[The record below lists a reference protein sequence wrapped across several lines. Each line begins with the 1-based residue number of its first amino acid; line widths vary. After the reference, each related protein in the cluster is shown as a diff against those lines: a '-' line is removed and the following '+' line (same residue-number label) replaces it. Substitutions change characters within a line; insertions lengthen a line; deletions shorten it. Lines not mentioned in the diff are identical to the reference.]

1 MTTPLQEKNLLEID
15 VEAIECIMLQLGWAT
30 HRQLHQELAEFNL
43 TVSQFAAM
51 RALQGFDEGST
62 MSELAEAARQ
72 ISATM
77 TGIVDR
83 LVEREII
90 TRQRDPDDRR
100 ALRVSL
106 TEKGIVLLEKVK
118 EKKRIRLRHFLEE
131 LSPTER
137 KIFVRLIGKY
147 LDIVYG

>member
-1 MTTPLQEKNLLEID
+1 MTTPLQENNPLETD
-15 VEAIECIMLQLGWAT
+15 LEAIERVMLQLGWAT
-30 HRQLHQELAEFNL
+30 HRRLHQELAEFNL

-51 RALQGFDEGST
+51 RALQEFDEGCS

-106 TEKGIVLLEKVK
+106 TERGTGLLETIK
-118 EKKRIRLRHFLEE
+118 EKKRVRLARFLED

-137 KIFVRLIGKY
+137 KDFVRMIGKY
-147 LDIVYG
+147 LEVVYG

>member
-1 MTTPLQEKNLLEID
+1 
-15 VEAIECIMLQLGWAT
+15 
-30 HRQLHQELAEFNL
+30 
-43 TVSQFAAM
+43 
-51 RALQGFDEGST
+51 

-83 LVEREII
+83 LVERDVI

-106 TEKGIVLLEKVK
+106 TEKGTDLLEKIK
-118 EKKRIRLRHFLEE
+118 EKKRVRLRHFLEE
-131 LSPTER
+131 LTPTER
-137 KIFVRLIGKY
+137 VDFVRMIGKY
-147 LDIVYG
+147 LDVVYG

>member
-1 MTTPLQEKNLLEID
+1 MTAPLQEKNLLETD
-15 VEAIECIMLQLGWAT
+15 VEAIERVMLQLGWAT

-100 ALRVSL
+100 ALHVSL

-118 EKKRIRLRHFLEE
+118 EKKRVRLRHFLKE
-131 LSPTER
+131 LSPSER
-137 KIFVRLIGKY
+137 KTFVRLIGKY
-147 LDIVYG
+147 LDVVYG